1 MKTKHKSGENAVL
14 SVGGLGSGS
23 LIAEDRRGGARERM
37 QMKVATVN
45 TTNTVNEREIDHE

>member
-1 MKTKHKSGENAVL
+1 MKTKHKSRENAVL
-14 SVGGLGSGS
+14 SVGGLESGS

-45 TTNTVNEREIDHE
+45 TTNIVNEREIDGE